1 MIKGVEKTRL
11 TSELKEYIESHTII
25 IDDTEELMRQCP
37 GHLQHELN
45 IVLSKLDESLTE
57 ELLTEENS
65 PRNKHKNKVD

>member
-1 MIKGVEKTRL
+1 
-11 TSELKEYIESHTII
+11 
-25 IDDTEELMRQCP
+25 MRQCP